1 MTDTTPLPDQG
12 SDPGQPGRPTPPSGE
27 VRIRPASLDDLAA
40 IVGLLMDDPLGAG
53 RENPD
58 DLAPY
63 ARAFVALS
71 RDPNQVLAVAE
82 RAGEVVGTL
91 QLTLIPGLS
100 HQGALRGQIEAVRV
114 RVDERRSG
122 LGTVLIEWAVEE
134 SARRG
139 AAMVQLTSSTSRKG
153 AHAFY
158 EALGFRASH
167 VGFKRDL
174 RG

>member
-1 MTDTTPLPDQG
+1 M
-12 SDPGQPGRPTPPSGE
+12 SDAAAAPEPGGLS
-27 VRIRPASLDDLAA
+27 IRRATLDDLAP

-71 RDPNQVLAVAE
+71 RDPNQVLVVAE

-91 QLTLIPGLS
+91 QLSLIPGLS
-100 HQGALRGQIEAVRV
+100 HQGALRGQVEAVRV
-114 RVDERRSG
+114 RVDERRTG

-134 SARRG
+134 SRRRG

-158 EALGFRASH
+158 EALGFEASH
-167 VGFKRDL
+167 VGFKRNL
-174 RG
+174 RA

>member
-1 MTDTTPLPDQG
+1 MTDTPPQPDQR
-12 SDPGQPGRPTPPSGE
+12 SDPGRPGRPTPQPGDVS
-27 VRIRPASLDDLAA
+27 IRPASLDDLAA

-158 EALGFRASH
+158 EALGFQASH

>member
-1 MTDTTPLPDQG
+1 MSDAAATPE
-12 SDPGQPGRPTPPSGE
+12 PGGLS
-27 VRIRPASLDDLAA
+27 IRRATLDDLAA

-71 RDPNQVLAVAE
+71 RDPGQVLVVAE

-91 QLTLIPGLS
+91 QLSLIPGLS
-100 HQGALRGQIEAVRV
+100 HQGALRGQVEAVRV
-114 RVDERRSG
+114 RVDERRTG

-134 SARRG
+134 SRRRG

-158 EALGFRASH
+158 EALGFEASH
-167 VGFKRDL
+167 VGFKRNL
-174 RG
+174 RA